1 MKTLAVTLTLIF
13 IAACLITAS
22 LIPQEPPLKAE
33 VVALR
38 QDIRS
43 LESRLTGWETWR
55 IRNAE
60 AISILNSRQE
70 GKRK

>member
-1 MKTLAVTLTLIF
+1 MKTPIILTIIII
-13 IAACLITAS
+13 IAILITAS

-33 VVALR
+33 VVVLR
-38 QDIRS
+38 QDMKR
-43 LESRLTGWETWR
+43 LESRVTGWETWR

-70 GKRK
+70 GRR